1 MKLKLL
7 KTSAVIALL
16 SLSATGYAASKG
28 SIILKTGSFSL
39 STSNQTI
46 LTPLSFDTSSSGVFA
61 IEYEAR
67 LKKNTSWGVEFI
79 TYNNDYTGGSGGS
92 SNARQLTGNFRQY
105 FDAGKNVKPFIGAGI
120 SAASAT
126 MSGQVVGSVGGI
138 GFQAMGGVKFPFSKK
153 AFAIVEY
160 KIISS
165 APDDAAGVSV
175 DTSGNGLFAGIGFKF

>member
-39 STSNQTI
+39 STSNQTV
-46 LTPLSFDTSSSGVFA
+46 LSPLVFDTSSSGVFA
-61 IEYEAR
+61 IEYEVR

-79 TYNNDYTGGSGGS
+79 TYSNDYTGGIGGS
-92 SNARQLTGNFRQY
+92 STATHVTGNFKQY
-105 FDAGKNVKPFIGAGI
+105 FDAGNYVKPFIGAGI
-120 SAASAT
+120 SAAGVT
-126 MSGQVVGSVGGI
+126 LSGQTNGSAGGI
-138 GFQAMGGVKFPFSKK
+138 GFQFMGGVKFPFSKK

-160 KIISS
+160 KIIS
-165 APDDAAGVSV
+165 ATPDNTNGSV